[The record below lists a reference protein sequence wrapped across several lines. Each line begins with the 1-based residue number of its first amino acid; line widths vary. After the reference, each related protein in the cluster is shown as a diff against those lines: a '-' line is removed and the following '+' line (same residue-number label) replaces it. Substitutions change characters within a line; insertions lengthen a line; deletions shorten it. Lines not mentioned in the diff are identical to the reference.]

1 MILIVKK
8 IYSLLNENQK
18 KQSIFFLIL
27 LFFSTIF
34 EGLSV
39 ALVFPLIKG
48 VIDEDFFQNVESKF
62 SFLELSNLNHED
74 IISICLLAIISTYL
88 IKSIYLIFFSWWKS
102 NFILKINN
110 EISGRLFK
118 KYIYSPYTF
127 FFSKNSSE
135 FIRNIYSESRYINS
149 AIDNFFITA
158 TIY

>member
-102 NFILKINN
+102 NFILKIN
-110 EISGRLFK
+110 
-118 KYIYSPYTF
+118 
-127 FFSKNSSE
+127 
-135 FIRNIYSESRYINS
+135 
-149 AIDNFFITA
+149 
-158 TIY
+158 